1 MLGIALPDSHEG
13 RRMTQVQT
21 AADSLVGTALS
32 SVAYRRLSSA
42 LLDAFILA
50 SPSVVGNVL
59 RLRSVKL

>member
-1 MLGIALPDSHEG
+1 
-13 RRMTQVQT
+13 MTQVQT